1 MQEIVSSSNC
11 LKIRLETL
19 DLHLT
24 LSSRALLAVSP
35 SMLEAVQTYGP
46 EEDLIDGENK
56 NF

>member
-24 LSSRALLAVSP
+24 LSTRALLAVSP
-35 SMLEAVQTYGP
+35 SMLEAVQTYRP